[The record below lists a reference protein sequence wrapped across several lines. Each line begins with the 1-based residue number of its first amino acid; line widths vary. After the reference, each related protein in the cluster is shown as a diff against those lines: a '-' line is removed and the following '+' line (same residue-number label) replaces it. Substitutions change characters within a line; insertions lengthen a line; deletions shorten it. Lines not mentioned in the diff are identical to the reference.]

1 MPQHFVAVFLGV
13 SKMSNFEYANATDEQ
28 LLDWEFAAYEKEQ
41 ESKQWERECAQIG
54 WAERGGY
61 KAGLARPV

>member
-1 MPQHFVAVFLGV
+1 
-13 SKMSNFEYANATDEQ
+13 MSNFEYANATDEQ